1 MRWFGWREWVLSG
14 VGIGSFYAVL
24 SWVGGFFRGLV
35 SPSVG
40 FLVCY
45 ILLQLKGQLFQILLK
60 FNWCIL
66 IWKGR
71 ICVYDGQARWL
82 LEDSSTGQLSND
94 GCWYTSRLRRRREV

>member
-45 ILLQLKGQLFQILLK
+45 ILLQLKGQLFQILFMYVCANINNSGDK
-60 FNWCIL
+60 G
-66 IWKGR
+66 IWD
-71 ICVYDGQARWL
+71 V
-82 LEDSSTGQLSND
+82 N
-94 GCWYTSRLRRRREV
+94 

>member
-1 MRWFGWREWVLSG
+1 MRWFGWRDWVLSG

-45 ILLQLKGQLFQILLK
+45 VLLQLK
-60 FNWCIL
+60 
-66 IWKGR
+66 
-71 ICVYDGQARWL
+71 
-82 LEDSSTGQLSND
+82 
-94 GCWYTSRLRRRREV
+94 